1 MREVYEITFSVEFIF
16 QDILSESEL
25 GENRV
30 SARRGVLTSG
40 IRAVC
45 RGQKSV
51 KNAKKRGDFDH
62 K

>member
-1 MREVYEITFSVEFIF
+1 MFFFSVELIF
-16 QDILSESEL
+16 QDILSESES
-25 GENRV
+25 GENRF
-30 SARRGVLTSG
+30 SGRRGVLTSG

-51 KNAKKRGDFDH
+51 KNAKKRGGFDP